1 MNQVKEYTPDQITD
15 AEKLCKLMRNFS
27 EPKRLLFRV
36 SAMAYLN
43 GIEAGIALER
53 DAGKKT

>member
-15 AEKLCKLMRNFS
+15 AETLCKLMSNIS